1 MSPTGLERKK
11 KVFVVDDHPL
21 VRESLAILVN
31 RQPDLEMC
39 GEADSAREA
48 VAAIA
53 ASGPDVAVVD
63 ISLKDSFGIE
73 LIQDLKSSHPSVIV
87 LVLSVHDESLYAE
100 RVLRS
105 GAMGYI
111 MKQEATSKIIEG
123 IRRVLE
129 GKIYVSESFA
139 QSMAVQ
145 FVEGKL
151 PGKRSPVQQ
160 FTNRELEIFE
170 LLGKGI
176 RTAQIAKMLRVS
188 TKTVHAYCARMRE
201 KMSLGNSRE
210 LLREAF
216 RWNESNGWP
225 KANAETL
232 KN

>member
-1 MSPTGLERKK
+1 MPPTAMERKR

-21 VRESLAILVN
+21 VRESLANLVN
-31 RQPDLEMC
+31 QQSDLEMC
-39 GEADSAREA
+39 GEAGSAREA
-48 VAAIA
+48 MAAIA
-53 ASGPDVAVVD
+53 VSAPDVAIVD

-73 LIQDLKSSHPSVIV
+73 LIKDLRASHPTVIL
-87 LVLSVHDESLYAE
+87 LVLSMHDESLYAE

-105 GAMGYI
+105 GAMGYV

-129 GKIYVSESFA
+129 GKIYVSDNFA
-139 QSMAVQ
+139 QSMAAQ
-145 FVEGKL
+145 FVEGK
-151 PGKRSPVQQ
+151 PAGTGSRVQQ

-170 LLGKGI
+170 LLGKGF
-176 RTAQIAKMLRVS
+176 RTAQIAKMLGVS

-216 RWNESNGWP
+216 RWNESNR
-225 KANAETL
+225 
-232 KN
+232 

>member
-1 MSPTGLERKK
+1 MPPPDPERKR

-21 VRESLAILVN
+21 VRESLAILLN
-31 RQPDLEMC
+31 RQSDLVMC

-48 VAAIA
+48 MAAIA
-53 ASGPDVAVVD
+53 ASSPDVAVVD

-73 LIQDLKSSHPSVIV
+73 LIQELKTSHPSVIV

-111 MKQEATSKIIEG
+111 MKQEATSKIVEG

-139 QSMAVQ
+139 Q

-170 LLGKGI
+170 LLGKGF

-216 RWNESNGWP
+216 RWNESNG
-225 KANAETL
+225 
-232 KN
+232 